1 MQPCPVGIRD
11 AVQRRLIIYFY
22 YVIFFLYFCTMK
34 INPIFK
40 VRKVAGENIILLQG
54 KTSGDMTRVV
64 AFNESALLM
73 WDSLQGKDFTVE
85 DAVAVLVE
93 NYDVDEATARTDAG
107 KWVEMIRESGLLL
120 PE

>member
-1 MQPCPVGIRD
+1 
-11 AVQRRLIIYFY
+11 
-22 YVIFFLYFCTMK
+22 MK

-54 KTSGDMTRVV
+54 KTNGDMTRVV

-73 WDSLQGKDFTVE
+73 WDSLQGKDFTID
-85 DAVAVLVE
+85 DAVAVLLD
-93 NYDVDEATARTDAG
+93 NYNVDETTARTDAE
-107 KWVEMIRESGLLL
+107 KWAQTLRENGLLL

>member
-1 MQPCPVGIRD
+1 
-11 AVQRRLIIYFY
+11 
-22 YVIFFLYFCTMK
+22 MK

-54 KTSGDMTRVV
+54 KTNGDMTRVV

-73 WDSLQGKDFTVE
+73 WDSLQGKDLTID
-85 DAVAVLVE
+85 DAVAVLLD
-93 NYDVDEATARTDAG
+93 NYNVDETTARTDAE
-107 KWVEMIRESGLLL
+107 KWAQTLRENGLLL

>member
-1 MQPCPVGIRD
+1 
-11 AVQRRLIIYFY
+11 
-22 YVIFFLYFCTMK
+22 MK
-34 INPIFK
+34 INPFFK

-73 WDSLQGKDFTVE
+73 WDSLQGKDFTID
-85 DAVAVLVE
+85 DAVAVLLD
-93 NYDVDEATARTDAG
+93 NYDVEEATARADAE
-107 KWVEMIRESGLLL
+107 KWVATIRESGLLL

>member
-34 INPIFK
+34 INPIVK
-40 VRKVAGENIILLQG
+40 VRKVAGENISLLQG

-73 WDSLQGKDFTVE
+73 WDSLQGKDFTVD

>member
-1 MQPCPVGIRD
+1 
-11 AVQRRLIIYFY
+11 
-22 YVIFFLYFCTMK
+22 MK

-54 KTSGDMTRVV
+54 KANGDMTRVV

-73 WDSLQGKDFTVE
+73 WDSLQGKDFTID
-85 DAVAVLVE
+85 DAVAVLLD
-93 NYDVDEATARTDAG
+93 NYNVDEATARKDAER
-107 KWVEMIRESGLLL
+107 WEETIRENGLLL

>member
-1 MQPCPVGIRD
+1 
-11 AVQRRLIIYFY
+11 
-22 YVIFFLYFCTMK
+22 MK

-54 KTSGDMTRVV
+54 KTNVDMTRVV

-73 WDSLQGKDFTVE
+73 WDSLQGKDFTID
-85 DAVAVLVE
+85 DAVAVLLD
-93 NYDVDEATARTDAG
+93 NYNVDEATARKDAER
-107 KWVEMIRESGLLL
+107 WVETIRENGLLL

>member
-1 MQPCPVGIRD
+1 
-11 AVQRRLIIYFY
+11 
-22 YVIFFLYFCTMK
+22 MK

-54 KTSGDMTRVV
+54 KTNGDMTRVV

-73 WDSLQGKDFTVE
+73 RDSLQGKDFTID
-85 DAVAVLVE
+85 DAVAVLLD
-93 NYDVDEATARTDAG
+93 NYNVDEATARKDAER
-107 KWVEMIRESGLLL
+107 WVETIRENGLLL